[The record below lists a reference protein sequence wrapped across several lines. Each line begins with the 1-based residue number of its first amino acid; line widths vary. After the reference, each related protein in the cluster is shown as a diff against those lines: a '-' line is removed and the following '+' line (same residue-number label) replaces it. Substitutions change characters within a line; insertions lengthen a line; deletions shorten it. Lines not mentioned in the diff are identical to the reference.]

1 MKSKNQIRFLNKLQ
15 PIEFQCTLS
24 RISIYFSNRII
35 ILSQHAFFL
44 RKKIFFVFFLLISVN
59 VVDGEMLQI
68 TKVSR
73 LHMAAYLCVASN
85 GVPPSIS
92 KRVLLRVQCKSTH
105 IYIYITCISDGNI
118 NHKCFAIEFLSTSNM
133 LFYSYLYLT
142 FIHIFFALV
151 PFAFIIGVCECVL
164 CFVCRVFESFHK
176 FLSIIQ
182 MPGYFTCAIC
192 KARFF
197 CTLSLLFVVSFQI
210 HEKFTICCM
219 HACSLTRL
227 PYDVSHHIETISDVS
242 AAHIHS

>member
-1 MKSKNQIRFLNKLQ
+1 M
-15 PIEFQCTLS
+15 
-24 RISIYFSNRII
+24 
-35 ILSQHAFFL
+35 HAFTNFYL
-44 RKKIFFVFFLLISVN
+44 FFQSNNNSLSTCFFLAKKNLFRLFFCSFQWMSSMAKCFKSPKWVDFTWQRTYAWQATESHHRSQKEFYCAFN
-59 VVDGEMLQI
+59 VRAH
-68 TKVSR
+68 T
-73 LHMAAYLCVASN
+73 
-85 GVPPSIS
+85 
-92 KRVLLRVQCKSTH
+92 
-105 IYIYITCISDGNI
+105 YIYITCISDGNI